1 MQDLYRD
8 LARAEAAMVIL
19 VVDDTELAR
28 GDTVDLLLG
37 MDHELTWVRPL
48 KGSRM
53 VFWRMADLKGDI
65 RRHLL
70 HCEKMEIMHREVLL
84 IGRLGVVAM

>member
-1 MQDLYRD
+1 
-8 LARAEAAMVIL
+8 MVIL
-19 VVDDTELAR
+19 VVDDAELAW
-28 GDTVDLLLG
+28 GDTMDLLLG
-37 MDHELTWVRPL
+37 MDHELTGARPFES
-48 KGSRM
+48 GGM